1 MVASWLLEKIKKGL
15 FLSFSV
21 NFLIG
26 EYFAKLKEK
35 TWLSRALCAPGH
47 RTAKDEESA
56 RDNHVLA
63 LPNIRF
69 KKFTADSAI
78 NLS

>member
-1 MVASWLLEKIKKGL
+1 M
-15 FLSFSV
+15 

-56 RDNHVLA
+56 RDNLVLA
-63 LPNIRF
+63 LPNIHRF

>member
-1 MVASWLLEKIKKGL
+1 
-15 FLSFSV
+15 V

-63 LPNIRF
+63 LPNIH
-69 KKFTADSAI
+69 
-78 NLS
+78 